1 MAELRRAAMNY
12 LARREHSSWELTRK
26 LRAKD
31 FTDSEIQQGIS
42 ALTAEGLLSD
52 TRYIESYVHA
62 RRQKGYG
69 PLKIEAELL
78 SRGIAKELI
87 EHHLKIADN
96 AWFASAKKS
105 WHKRFKG
112 TLPRDF
118 KLRVKQM
125 RFLQSRGFTSEQI
138 ETIFS
143 SDHDDA

>member
-1 MAELRRAAMNY
+1 MAELRRAAMNL
-12 LARREHSSWELTRK
+12 LARREHSCLELTRK

-31 FTDSEIQQGIS
+31 FTDSEIQQVIT
-42 ALTAEGLLSD
+42 ALTNESLLSD

-62 RRQKGYG
+62 RHQKGYG

-78 SRGIAKELI
+78 SRGISKELI

-96 AWFASAKKS
+96 AWFAAAKKS
-105 WHKRFKG
+105 WRKRFKG
-112 TLPRDF
+112 ILPGDF

-138 ETIFS
+138 EKIFLS
-143 SDHDDA
+143 SHDDA